1 LLIEHS
7 SRWIGGGMAASGVGL
22 LPATLA
28 ARRTACAFWR
38 FTWAPATWAGV
49 EWAAVASRASFAL
62 AKHLK
67 QVVST
72 FFVASHA
79 VLFGAPE

>member
-1 LLIEHS
+1 MLIELI
-7 SRWIGGGMAASGVGL
+7 SRWICGGMAAFGVGL
-22 LPATLA
+22 LP

-49 EWAAVASRASFAL
+49 GWAAVASRASFAL

-67 QVVST
+67 QVVGT

-79 VLFGAPE
+79 VLFGVPE